1 MDRLIGRGLPISFFV
16 LAMIIIAGPALSTWA
31 GDLFGLYCV
40 GCTFVSL
47 AQPAV
52 GMAFAPALA
61 GRALSAYN
69 LVIFAG
75 VFAVQWGIGLAIDGF
90 KALGLAE
97 IQAFQSAMGVFLLRS
112 VASYVY
118 FLTAKSHN
126 ALKC

>member
-1 MDRLIGRGLPISFFV
+1 M
-16 LAMIIIAGPALSTWA
+16 
-31 GDLFGLYCV
+31 
-40 GCTFVSL
+40 GCTLVSL

-61 GRALSAYN
+61 GRALSAYK

-75 VFAVQWGIGLAIDGF
+75 VFAVQWGIGLAVDGF
-90 KALGLAE
+90 KALGLTG
-97 IQAFQSAMGVFLLRS
+97 IQAFQAAMAVFLACS
-112 VASYVY
+112 VASYAY

>member
-1 MDRLIGRGLPISFFV
+1 
-16 LAMIIIAGPALSTWA
+16 
-31 GDLFGLYCV
+31 
-40 GCTFVSL
+40 
-47 AQPAV
+47 
-52 GMAFAPALA
+52 MAFAPALA